1 MFNSKKPDNI
11 THQLICP
18 LCACTIENQKIID
31 SYKANRTLVVKHC
44 IHCLTLQPPKN
55 RSIRKRLKTFIKHPD
70 IIRFICRDLSSQELC
85 KECGSEYFINWNG
98 FCPKC
103 GETLYLK
110 SK

>member
-1 MFNSKKPDNI
+1 MLNSKKKNEMI
-11 THQLICP
+11 HQLICP

-31 SYKANRTLVVKHC
+31 FYKANRTLLVKHC
-44 IHCLTLQPPKN
+44 LHCLTLQPPKN
-55 RSIRKRLKTFIKHPD
+55 RTIQKRLKMFIKYPN

-85 KECGSEYFINWNG
+85 KECGSEYFVNWNG

-103 GETLYLK
+103 GEILYLK